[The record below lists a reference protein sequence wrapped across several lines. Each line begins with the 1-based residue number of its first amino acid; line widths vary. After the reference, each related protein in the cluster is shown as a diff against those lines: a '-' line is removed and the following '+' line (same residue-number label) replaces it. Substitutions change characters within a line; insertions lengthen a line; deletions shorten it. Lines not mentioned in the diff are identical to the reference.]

1 MKLCV
6 ISPYPPEISGIGQYG
21 SYVVRGL
28 ARTGRFDAITVLAGD
43 GARRPN
49 PRCEPVDAGESSLI
63 RTRYVWARD
72 DVGAGTRLAA
82 ALRAE
87 QPDVVWFNLGFAVFG
102 ASRIANFLGL
112 AVPMFTRRAGLPTVV
127 TLHESFES
135 VHPRTLGM
143 TNGRITAWGAHMATR
158 MLLQADVVCV
168 TLARYV
174 LELRA
179 RYGVENVW
187 HVPVGVYTPPELLPR
202 PADAPPHN
210 ILIFATYAPFKG
222 LPILLE
228 AFAGVRQCLPEA
240 TLTIAGSDHPRFP
253 GYLTAQRASAN
264 GAPGIQWL
272 GPQPEAR
279 LRDLFARASVVV
291 LPYTATTGASSVLH
305 RAAALGRPMIMSD
318 LPDLRTVAEEENLRV
333 DYVPAGDPAA
343 LGAAL
348 IRLLQDPARQAAHA
362 RHNMAMMQAMTL
374 DHTSARYVAAY
385 EHALR
390 RREQMAA

>member
-6 ISPYPPEISGIGQYG
+6 ISPFPPEISGIGQYG

-43 GARRPN
+43 STRRPT
-49 PRCEPVDAGESSLI
+49 PGSEAVDASEAGLI
-63 RTRYVWARD
+63 RTRYIWTRD
-72 DVGAGTRLAA
+72 DVGAGTRVAA

-87 QPDVVWFNLGFAVFG
+87 HPDVVWFNLGFAVFG
-102 ASRIANFLGL
+102 ASRVANFLGL
-112 AVPMFTRRAGLPTVV
+112 AVPMFARRAGLPTVV

-143 TNGRITAWGAHMATR
+143 TNGRLTAWGAHTATS

-168 TLARYV
+168 TLGRYV
-174 LELRA
+174 RELRA

-187 HVPVGVYTPPELLPR
+187 HVPVGAYFPPEFLSR
-202 PADAPPHN
+202 PVNAPPHD

-228 AFAGVRQCLPEA
+228 AFARVRQCLPEA

-253 GYLTAQRASAN
+253 GYLTALRATAN
-264 GAPGIQWL
+264 GAAGIQWL
-272 GPQPEAR
+272 GPQSEAR
-279 LRDLFARASVVV
+279 LRDLFGRASVVV

-305 RAAALGRPMIMSD
+305 RAAALGRPMVMSD

-333 DYVPAGDPAA
+333 DFVPAGDPAA
-343 LGAAL
+343 LAGAL
-348 IRLLQDPARQAAHA
+348 IRLLRDPDRQAAHA
-362 RHNMAMMQAMTL
+362 RHNIAMMQDMTL
-374 DHTSARYVAAY
+374 DHTSARYVAAF